1 MRLGSRILGFALSVL
16 GGSAPAGAFDPWTE
30 PARYEIEYRADLAS
44 LGARSAEVVR
54 VWLPTPAAN
63 AYQAVLSSEV
73 EAPWP
78 HRETRDRYGNRFV
91 YLEGKDEART
101 GSAAVL
107 RFAVERRPARG
118 VSRSEARQG
127 TPLDPQLHLGTQRK
141 VPLDGVIREIAEQ
154 QSRGLETDAEKV
166 RAFYDYVY
174 RTMRYS
180 KEGEGWGRG
189 DAVWACTS
197 RYGNCTDFHS
207 LLLGMAR
214 SQGIPARF
222 VIGFPIPPDQTEA
235 AVTGYHCWAEVYE
248 AERGWLPLDAS
259 EAWKAKRKDDYFGT
273 LPSDRVEFTVGRDL
287 VLEPPQQGEPVN
299 YFIYPYAE
307 VDGSPVAS
315 LPWTL
320 QFRRVEPAVALGE

>member
-1 MRLGSRILGFALSVL
+1 MLVRSWSFFVAASLL
-16 GGSAPAGAFDPWTE
+16 PAAASQAFDPWSE
-30 PARYEIEYRADLAS
+30 PARYELEYRADLGA
-44 LGARSAEVVR
+44 LGSQAGDPVR
-54 VWLPTPAAN
+54 VWLPMPAMN
-63 AYQAVLSSEV
+63 AYQTVLSSQV

-78 HRETRDRYGNRFV
+78 HRETRDAYGNRFV
-91 YLEGKDEART
+91 YLEGVGAAPA
-101 GSAAVL
+101 GSAALL

-118 VSRSEARQG
+118 VSQAEAREG
-127 TPLDPQLHLGTQRK
+127 TPLDPKLHLGAQRK
-141 VPLDGVIREIAEQ
+141 IPLDGVIREIAEQ
-154 QSRGLETDAEKV
+154 QSRGLDTDAEKV

-197 RYGNCTDFHS
+197 KYGNCTDFHS
-207 LLLGMAR
+207 LFMGMAR

-222 VIGFPIPPDQTEA
+222 VIGFPLPPDKEEA
-235 AVTGYHCWAEVYE
+235 TVAGYHCWAEVYE

-287 VLEPPQQGEPVN
+287 VLEPPQAGEPVN

-307 VDGSPVAS
+307 VAGAPVAS
-315 LPWTL
+315 VPWTL
-320 QFRRVEPAVALGE
+320 HFRRVEGAVATSE